1 MQNFLKQNEQIT
13 LLRLDAENLVKEIET
28 LNSGLFAKG
37 TRLTTVEYSSLMSV
51 KKKLTDNR
59 EILLSDV
66 RKLCDV
72 RNNYIDK
79 SYSFDDITIEDEIK
93 SDLRKILIAETNYL
107 LQELRMA
114 YKKEKDSFSE
124 EEVVHLKEIPDA
136 LAKVD
141 LDKHIFTLLKLR
153 KFFKVETKLNSEK
166 DFSQVYKNLRDDF
179 NMQEATI
186 LLKQNHSLLDALY

>member
-13 LLRLDAENLVKEIET
+13 LLRMDAENLVKEIET
-28 LNSGLFAKG
+28 LNSGLFAKE

-107 LQELRMA
+107 LQKLRSA
-114 YKKEKDSFSE
+114 YKQNKESFSE
-124 EEVVHLKEIPDA
+124 EEVVHLKEIPEA
-136 LAKVD
+136 LSKVE
-141 LDKHIFTLLKLR
+141 LDKHLFTLLKLR
-153 KFFKVETKLNSEK
+153 KFFKIETNLNSER
-166 DFSQVYKNLRDDF
+166 DYAFVYKNLKDGF
-179 NMQEATI
+179 SLQEATT
-186 LLKQNHSLLDALY
+186 LLKKNHSFLDSLS

>member
-13 LLRLDAENLVKEIET
+13 LLRMDAENLVKEIET
-28 LNSGLFAKG
+28 INSGLFAKG

-51 KKKLTDNR
+51 KKKLTDNK

-79 SYSFDDITIEDEIK
+79 SYSFDDITVEDEIK
-93 SDLRKILIAETNYL
+93 SDLRRILIAETNHL

-179 NMQEATI
+179 NMREATI

>member
-13 LLRLDAENLVKEIET
+13 LLRMDAENLVKEIET
-28 LNSGLFAKG
+28 INSGLFAKG

-51 KKKLTDNR
+51 KKKLTDNK

-79 SYSFDDITIEDEIK
+79 SYSFDDITVEDEIK
-93 SDLRKILIAETNYL
+93 SDLRRILIAETNHL

>member
-13 LLRLDAENLVKEIET
+13 LLRMDAENLVKEIET
-28 LNSGLFAKG
+28 INSGLFAKG

-51 KKKLTDNR
+51 KKKLTDNK

-79 SYSFDDITIEDEIK
+79 SYSFDDITVEDEIK
-93 SDLRKILIAETNYL
+93 SDLRRILIAETNHL

-166 DFSQVYKNLRDDF
+166 DFSQVDRK
-179 NMQEATI
+179 
-186 LLKQNHSLLDALY
+186 SVV